1 MLTQVADEKDEKV
14 IWRGRRLDRAP
25 AASRPDRESL
35 LREVSIEN
43 SAELRS
49 APPELLHHTRYYIQ
63 SPYTPWPS
71 FLVADAHP
79 HLAMTSLLLRPS
91 LSVRFCAVA
100 APPFWRLV
108 PGLFHPL
115 CPNVLIRW
123 ILPRV
128 SARCDGNSYVSSSS
142 ALKLKGWK
150 KCRRRSG
157 CVTCH
162 PPAQGVPPPAVRF

>member
-1 MLTQVADEKDEKV
+1 MVRWMLNSV

-25 AASRPDRESL
+25 AARRLDRKSL
-35 LREVSIEN
+35 LREVSIES
-43 SAELRS
+43 SAELCS

-63 SPYTPWPS
+63 SPYPPWPS

-128 SARCDGNSYVSSSS
+128 SARYYYYFINGQMSKHAEGPN
-142 ALKLKGWK
+142 GPGGG
-150 KCRRRSG
+150 RRGQARF
-157 CVTCH
+157 TCH
-162 PPAQGVPPPAVRF
+162 SRARL

>member
-1 MLTQVADEKDEKV
+1 MYGPWQLSGAVVGLIARQQPV
-14 IWRGRRLDRAP
+14 GP
-25 AASRPDRESL
+25 GRESL

-63 SPYTPWPS
+63 SPYPPWPS

-108 PGLFHPL
+108 PGLFHPV

-128 SARCDGNSYVSSSS
+128 STRCDGNFN
-142 ALKLKGWK
+142 
-150 KCRRRSG
+150 
-157 CVTCH
+157 T
-162 PPAQGVPPPAVRF
+162 

>member
-1 MLTQVADEKDEKV
+1 M
-14 IWRGRRLDRAP
+14 
-25 AASRPDRESL
+25 
-35 LREVSIEN
+35 LREVSIES

-63 SPYTPWPS
+63 SPYPPWPS

-108 PGLFHPL
+108 PGLFHPV

-128 SARCDGNSYVSSSS
+128 SARCDGNSPRAKTREGLKTKDIIALCVGVEGNLSSCYLELQHMLRQSLS
-142 ALKLKGWK
+142 G
-150 KCRRRSG
+150 RRVCAYENTASK
-157 CVTCH
+157 
-162 PPAQGVPPPAVRF
+162 AV